1 VADSPEKP
9 LAGATVSSGS
19 QCCPRFASDEAAPRG
34 SACHGTRSA
43 TTAPWRIQDAQA
55 CLSGEAVLEPAAGD
69 IPVEGEVWQQARG
82 GFTLYALAAYG
93 ALRWR
98 FRSAERVVVEA
109 VELVDHLGDVVLVT
123 AVRIPGL
130 SLLLSG
136 ATWGYAGTG
145 PRGLA
150 AILQDL
156 GAFGDHEA
164 AIGWVSQLPIDRA
177 WRLEIAGEP
186 A

>member
-1 VADSPEKP
+1 MADSPEKP
-9 LAGATVSSGS
+9 LAGDTASSGRP
-19 QCCPRFASDEAAPRG
+19 CCPRCAGDEAVPPG
-34 SACHGTRSA
+34 SPCQRKPSA

-69 IPVEGEVWQQARG
+69 IPVEGEVWRQANG

-93 ALRWR
+93 ALRCR
-98 FRSAERVVVEA
+98 FRSAECVVVEA
-109 VELVDHLGDVVLVT
+109 VEVTDHLGDVVLVT

-145 PRGLA
+145 PNGLA
-150 AILQDL
+150 AILEDL

-164 AIGWVSQLPIDRA
+164 AIGWVSRLPIDRA
-177 WRLEIAGEP
+177 WRLEIRGEP

>member
-1 VADSPEKP
+1 MADSPEKR
-9 LAGATVSSGS
+9 LAGETASSGRL
-19 QCCPRFASDEAAPRG
+19 CCPACAGDEATPPG
-34 SACHGTRSA
+34 SACHETQPA
-43 TTAPWRIQDAQA
+43 TTAPWRIRDAQA
-55 CLSGEAVLEPAAGD
+55 CLAGEVVLEPATGD
-69 IPVEGEVWQQARG
+69 IPVEGEVWRQANG

-98 FRSAERVVVEA
+98 FRSAECVVVEA
-109 VELVDHLGDVVLVT
+109 VEVTDHLGDVVLVT

-145 PRGLA
+145 PNGLD

-164 AIGWVSQLPIDRA
+164 AIGWVSRLPIDRA
-177 WRLEIAGEP
+177 WRLEIRGEP

>member
-1 VADSPEKP
+1 MAESPEKP
-9 LAGATVSSGS
+9 LPGETASSGAV
-19 QCCPRFASDEAAPRG
+19 CCPRCAADEGAPPG
-34 SACHGTRSA
+34 STCHGARSA
-43 TTAPWRIQDAQA
+43 ATAPWRIQDAQA
-55 CLSGEAVLEPAAGD
+55 CLAGEAVLKPAAGD

-93 ALRWR
+93 ALRCR
-98 FRSAERVVVEA
+98 FRSAKCVVVEA
-109 VELVDHLGDVVLVT
+109 VEVTDHLGDRVLVT

-145 PRGLA
+145 PNGLA

-156 GAFGDHEA
+156 GAFADHET
-164 AIGWVSQLPIDRA
+164 AIRWVSQLPIDRA
-177 WRLEIAGEP
+177 WRLEIRAEP